1 MSGRLLLNRTLRIL
15 REMHDRTHPAR
26 LFRLPNAPRPPATE
40 RQDEDDDDHTGEPR
54 FPVLVLV

>member
-1 MSGRLLLNRTLRIL
+1 
-15 REMHDRTHPAR
+15 MHDRTHPAR